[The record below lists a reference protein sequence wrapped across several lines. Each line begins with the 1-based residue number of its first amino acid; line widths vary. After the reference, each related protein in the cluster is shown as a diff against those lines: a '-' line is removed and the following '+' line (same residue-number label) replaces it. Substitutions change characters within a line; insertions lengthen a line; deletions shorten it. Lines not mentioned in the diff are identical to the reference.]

1 MQIHLASHV
10 AALARVCY
18 GFRVSLE
25 SKRALTQSL
34 VEALNPEQRA
44 AVLHRG
50 GPVLVLAG
58 AGTGKTRVITVRIA
72 HLVAHD
78 GIPPEHVLALT
89 FTNKAAGEMK
99 ERVGHFLGKDAAALM
114 TIGTFHSL
122 GLHMVERDHKKLGF
136 KRGLNLLDAADQ
148 ATAVR
153 NCLKNLRI
161 DPKRHDPAAFLMS
174 ISNARNAG
182 EPPELFLDTP
192 GRQLFGKVYSA
203 YLQWLEAYQ
212 AMDFD
217 DLILRANQLLRE
229 HPDALQKWR
238 KQFRTILV
246 DEYQDTNLA
255 QLDLVRALADEHRQL
270 CVVGDDDQSIYG
282 WRGADV
288 RNILEFERYFP
299 DATAVAL
306 TQNYRSTGHILSAA
320 NAVIGHNKKR
330 REKSLWTDVGD
341 GDPVRVVTCKDPSG
355 EAQFVAGEIVRIRAR
370 EERPW
375 RDFGILF
382 RTGAQTRHLEEAFR
396 LAGVPFRLVGAYEFF
411 ERKEVKDV
419 LSYLRLALNVR
430 DEMSLLRVVNFP
442 QRGIG
447 PKAIEL
453 LHQAALERGRG
464 LFEAIEH
471 ADELDGLTPAQQRA
485 LLGFARVVNESGG
498 FQMGQKKVSELVLW
512 LIEEL
517 GAREAW
523 IRDPT
528 EGPGGDHRWRNIESL
543 IELIRGWER
552 RNPYGHI
559 REWLRVVALDAKDAG
574 DKQEE
579 DAVAM
584 LTLHAAKGLEW
595 PVCFVVGCQ
604 EGIIPHQRTLES
616 DDGDI
621 TEERRL
627 FYVGITRARRTC
639 YLTLAKVKTGIHG
652 VEPARQSRFLREIP
666 GTFRDDLD
674 RQKGLE
680 PVTKDAQL
688 QRFAALKDRL
698 KKK

>member
-1 MQIHLASHV
+1 VLH
-10 AALARVCY
+10 
-18 GFRVSLE
+18 E
-25 SKRALTQSL
+25 SKRSL
-34 VEALNPEQRA
+34 IRRLVDELNPEQRA
-44 AVLHRG
+44 AVVHQG

-72 HLVAHD
+72 HLVVEHQ
-78 GIPPEHVLALT
+78 IPPGNVLALT

-99 ERVGHFLGKDAAALM
+99 ERVGHFLGKDAAAEM

-122 GLHMVERDHKKLGF
+122 GLQMVERDHKKLGF

-182 EPPELFLDTP
+182 DPPEEFLDTP
-192 GRQLFGKVYSA
+192 GRQLFGRVYQA

-229 HPDALQKWR
+229 NPDVLEKWR

-255 QLDLVRALADEHRQL
+255 QLELVKTLAHEHRQL

-299 DATAVAL
+299 DATAIAL

-355 EAQFVAGEIVRIRAR
+355 EAQFVAGEITRIRAR
-370 EERPW
+370 DERPW

-396 LAGVPFRLVGAYEFF
+396 LAGVPFKLVGAYEFF
-411 ERKEVKDV
+411 ERKEVKDI
-419 LSYLRLALNVR
+419 LSYLRLALNPR

-453 LHQAALERGRG
+453 LHEAALSRGRG
-464 LFEAIEH
+464 LFEVVEH
-471 ADELDGLTPAQQRA
+471 ADEIAGLTPAQQRA
-485 LLGFARVVNESGG
+485 LLGFARVVHESGG
-498 FQMGQKKVSELVLW
+498 FQAGQKKLSELVLW

-559 REWLRVVALDAKDAG
+559 RDWLRVVALDAKDAG
-574 DKQEE
+574 EE
-579 DAVAM
+579 SKDDDAVAM

-652 VEPARQSRFLREIP
+652 VEPARASRFLREIP
-666 GTFRDDLD
+666 QTFRDDLD

-680 PVTKDAQL
+680 PVTKQVQL
-688 QRFAALKDRL
+688 DRFAALKDRL

>member
-1 MQIHLASHV
+1 MLH
-10 AALARVCY
+10 
-18 GFRVSLE
+18 E
-25 SKRALTQSL
+25 SKRSL
-34 VEALNPEQRA
+34 IRRLVDELNPEQRA
-44 AVLHRG
+44 AVVHQG

-72 HLVAHD
+72 HLVVEHQ
-78 GIPPEHVLALT
+78 IPPGNVLALT

-99 ERVGHFLGKDAAALM
+99 ERVGHFLGKDAAAEM

-122 GLHMVERDHKKLGF
+122 GLQMVERDHKKLGF

-182 EPPELFLDTP
+182 DPPEEFLDTP
-192 GRQLFGKVYSA
+192 GRQLFGRVYQA

-229 HPDALQKWR
+229 NPDVLEKWR

-255 QLDLVRALADEHRQL
+255 QLELVKTLAHEHRQL

-299 DATAVAL
+299 DATAIAL

-355 EAQFVAGEIVRIRAR
+355 EAQFVAGEITRIRAR
-370 EERPW
+370 DERPW

-396 LAGVPFRLVGAYEFF
+396 LAGVPFKLVGAYEFF
-411 ERKEVKDV
+411 ERKEVKDI
-419 LSYLRLALNVR
+419 LSYLRLALNPR

-453 LHQAALERGRG
+453 LHEAALSRGRG
-464 LFEAIEH
+464 LFEVVEH
-471 ADELDGLTPAQQRA
+471 ADEIAGLTPAQQRA
-485 LLGFARVVNESGG
+485 LLGFARVVHESGG
-498 FQMGQKKVSELVLW
+498 FQAGQKKLSELVLW

-559 REWLRVVALDAKDAG
+559 RDWLRVVALDAKDAG
-574 DKQEE
+574 EE
-579 DAVAM
+579 SKDDDAVAM

-652 VEPARQSRFLREIP
+652 VEPARASRFLREIP
-666 GTFRDDLD
+666 QTFRDDLD

-680 PVTKDAQL
+680 PVTKQVQL
-688 QRFAALKDRL
+688 DRFAALKDRL